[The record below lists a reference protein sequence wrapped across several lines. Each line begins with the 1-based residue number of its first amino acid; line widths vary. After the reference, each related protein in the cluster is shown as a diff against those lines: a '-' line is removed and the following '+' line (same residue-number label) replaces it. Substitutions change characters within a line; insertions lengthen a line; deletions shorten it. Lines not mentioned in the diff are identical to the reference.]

1 VWLPLAA
8 RSVVPWYEL
17 KIYRRQPGG
26 PLVGHDAP
34 IFEAEAHVSVL
45 YDADQTQLGTWNAVD
60 PL

>member
-1 VWLPLAA
+1 
-8 RSVVPWYEL
+8 VPWYEL